1 LTDNL
6 AGIIKKYLVGKEPI
20 ETAFNMPSVSMATIM
35 IKKDLKAA
43 GIEYRD
49 AAGRD
54 IDFHS
59 LRMTFCSNLALAGV
73 HPTVAQQL
81 ARHTD
86 IKITMKYYTHVLH
99 ESKVKAIDSVSVL
112 TVACLNGRI
121 NETFVDSDR
130 KKNLDNRVKSAIP
143 A

>member
-1 LTDNL
+1 LPDKL
-6 AGIIKKYLVGKEPI
+6 AGTIKKYLAGKEPT
-20 ETAFNMPSVSMATIM
+20 ETAFNMPSVSMAAIM
-35 IKKDLKAA
+35 IKKDLAA
-43 GIEYRD
+43 AKIAYRD
-49 AAGRD
+49 ESGRD

-59 LRMTFCSNLALAGV
+59 LRHTFCSNLALAGV

-81 ARHTD
+81 ARHAD

-112 TVACLNGRI
+112 TQSCLNGRI

-130 KKNLDNRVKSAIP
+130 KKNLDNRVKSKIVA
-143 A
+143 